1 MINYAPYEV
10 ITLTQKG
17 YNIAQTIAKRHEIL
31 RDFLVNT
38 LGIENSEAEKVACG
52 MEHSLTPTVTM
63 RLAAFVNLCKKNP
76 DLHKMF
82 QAFYKTF
89 LNKFENETLDNCVK
103 KDEVKRG
110 EL

>member
-10 ITLTQKG
+10 ITLTPKG
-17 YNIAQTIAKRHEIL
+17 YKIAQTIAKRHEIL
-31 RDFLVNT
+31 KNFFVDT
-38 LGIENSEAEKVACG
+38 LGIDISEAEKVACG

-63 RLAAFVNLCKKNP
+63 RLAAFVDLFKKNP
-76 DLHKMF
+76 DLHKMC
-82 QAFYKTF
+82 QDSYKTY
-89 LNKFENETLDNCVK
+89 LSKFENINLDNCVK